1 MKTNYLTF
9 KKLSKII
16 KNNNIPE
23 TVHLMS
29 DSGWE
34 CSETEMNGIL
44 YNEKENIIVFK
55 QDTNNLEEYYKN
67 WKILKE
73 GDKNV

>member
-1 MKTNYLTF
+1 MKTNYLSF
-9 KKLSKII
+9 KKLCKII

-34 CSETEMNGIL
+34 CGETEMNGIL

-67 WKILKE
+67 WKILK
-73 GDKNV
+73 